1 MYSIIND
8 IRKGI
13 YMNQLMEYMKR
24 KLIRYTNQG
33 LNFRR
38 RRNRIQAARVKSI
51 AVFAVEIA
59 ALILFAFFLVFSFG
73 RKVEVAG
80 ESMKPTIL
88 NGDTVLVNRLVYVIS
103 SPKKNDVVAFLPSG
117 NLSAKYSVKRV
128 IGVPGDKIQI
138 KNGYVYINDE
148 AYDDVVLN
156 ADSIKDAGLAK
167 NEMILGKDEYFLL
180 GDNRNNSEDSR
191 YATIGNVSKNEIFG
205 KTWIDVSF
213 GRFGLL

>member
-1 MYSIIND
+1 
-8 IRKGI
+8 
-13 YMNQLMEYMKR
+13 MNQLMEYMKR

-156 ADSIKDAGLAK
+156 ADSIKDAGLAT